1 MNAVSDVFASRELLW
16 NLTLRELRTKYRR
29 SFLGWTWSLL
39 NPLTTVA
46 LYGFVFGVL
55 FKAGAPVGENSGL
68 TGFVF
73 FLLCALIP
81 WNFFSMIV
89 LTSMGSVAANPGLV
103 RRVAFQREVLVF
115 ANVGHAIVQF
125 LIELVILTGV
135 LLVAGSPVLPFVPL
149 VLVVTVFLA
158 MFGAGIGLALS
169 VLTVYFKDLNYLW
182 GILMQ
187 VWFFLTPVVYAPQ
200 LLDDTLPGW
209 LQQLPVANAMQH
221 FTAAY
226 RDALYHARFPD
237 LTTSVMVPIAGLLTL
252 AGGWLVF
259 NRLQRR
265 LPEEV

>member
-1 MNAVSDVFASRELLW
+1 MNAVSAVFASRELLW

-29 SFLGWTWSLL
+29 SFLGWSWSLL

-89 LTSMGSVAANPGLV
+89 LTSMSAIASNPGLV

-115 ANVGHAIVQF
+115 ANVGHAVVQF
-125 LIELVILTGV
+125 GIELAILIGV
-135 LLVAGSPVLPFVPL
+135 LLIAGSPVLPYIPV
-149 VLVVTVFLA
+149 VLGVTVFLA

-169 VLTVYFKDLNYLW
+169 VLTVYFKDLTYLW

-187 VWFFLTPVVYAPQ
+187 VWFFLTPIVYAPQ
-200 LLDDTLPGW
+200 LLEDTLPAW
-209 LQQLPVANAMQH
+209 AQQIPIANAMQH
-221 FTAAY
+221 FTTAY
-226 RDALYHARFPD
+226 RDALYHARLPD
-237 LTTSVMVPIAGLLTL
+237 VATSVMVAVAGILTL
-252 AGGWLVF
+252 SGGWTVF
-259 NRLQRR
+259 GRLQRR